1 MVIFLNFLV
10 LDGNSILN
18 RSYYGIRV
26 LSNKHGQTTN
36 AIYGFLITMQK
47 LLSEVR
53 PDAVAVAFDLPVPTF
68 RHKMYS
74 DYKSNRKKMPEE
86 LAQQIPILKELLTA
100 MGYKLVS
107 KEGYEADD
115 ILGTFAFYCEKNGH
129 KCIIAT
135 GDTDSLQLVSE
146 NVTVRIAKT
155 KMGKPEAVIYDMKRV
170 KNEFDV

>member
-26 LSNKHGQTTN
+26 LSNKNGQTTN

-68 RHKMYS
+68 RHS
-74 DYKSNRKKMPEE
+74 QQSQCIFHLHCIWLWQFSNL
-86 LAQQIPILKELLTA
+86 LA
-100 MGYKLVS
+100 V
-107 KEGYEADD
+107 
-115 ILGTFAFYCEKNGH
+115 
-129 KCIIAT
+129 
-135 GDTDSLQLVSE
+135 
-146 NVTVRIAKT
+146 
-155 KMGKPEAVIYDMKRV
+155 
-170 KNEFDV
+170 